1 MYYPKEMNWP
11 MFLKT
16 PLPFVKEFVD
26 ELNTTLERDQPGRGL
41 SRLQRLWLAF
51 CLTGILVT
59 NSVCW
64 ARLERASLGAYSLAA
79 LSWVFRHAKIP
90 WECLLRLSVTVL
102 LRKYRVTQGSL
113 VVDDSDKKRCKMTK
127 RIFKAHKLHDK
138 TSGGYI
144 NGQTLVLL
152 VLVTAVVTLPVGFAF
167 YMPDPALTA
176 WRKENAKLKKQG
188 VAPKNRPPRPA
199 RNPAYPTKQ
208 ELALALLAAF
218 RRAHPTIAVQ
228 LVLADA
234 LYGTHQFMEQAAT
247 RFGTQVIS
255 QLHTNQNV
263 RFRTKLIS
271 LEQYFTQSPGV
282 PQRVRIRGGEEVTVL
297 VSSARLYVDA
307 HHKKRFVVALKY
319 PDEMDYRYVV
329 ASDLSWRTLD
339 IVQGYTLRWLVEVF
353 LEDWKEHEGWGQ
365 LTKQP
370 DEDGSSRSLI
380 LSLLLDHC
388 LLCHPHQR
396 ARLEHKLP
404 ACTVGSLQQRTR
416 ADCLLAFIRDLIL
429 ADNPE
434 EKLNRLSQ
442 AVEEAFQLAPSK
454 KHLSHRDLGRLE
466 PTPTLKYRAQIA

>member
-1 MYYPKEMNWP
+1 
-11 MFLKT
+11 
-16 PLPFVKEFVD
+16 
-26 ELNTTLERDQPGRGL
+26 
-41 SRLQRLWLAF
+41 
-51 CLTGILVT
+51 
-59 NSVCW
+59 
-64 ARLERASLGAYSLAA
+64 
-79 LSWVFRHAKIP
+79 
-90 WECLLRLSVTVL
+90 
-102 LRKYRVTQGSL
+102 
-113 VVDDSDKKRCKMTK
+113 
-127 RIFKAHKLHDK
+127 
-138 TSGGYI
+138 
-144 NGQTLVLL
+144 
-152 VLVTAVVTLPVGFAF
+152 
-167 YMPDPALTA
+167 
-176 WRKENAKLKKQG
+176 
-188 VAPKNRPPRPA
+188 
-199 RNPAYPTKQ
+199 
-208 ELALALLAAF
+208 
-218 RRAHPTIAVQ
+218 
-228 LVLADA
+228 
-234 LYGTHQFMEQAAT
+234 MEQAAT

-263 RFRTKLIS
+263 RFRNKLIS

-339 IVQGYTLRWLVEVF
+339 IVQGDTLRWRVEVF
-353 LEDWKEHEGWGQ
+353 LEDWKAHEGWGQ

>member
-1 MYYPKEMNWP
+1 MYSPKAMPWP

-16 PLPFVKEFVD
+16 PLPFVKAFVD
-26 ELNTTLERDQPGRGL
+26 ELHTTLERDQPGHGL
-41 SRLQRLWLAF
+41 SRLQRLWLAL
-51 CLTGILVT
+51 CLTGMLVT

-64 ARLERASLGAYSLAA
+64 ARWERASLGAYSLAA
-79 LSWVFRHAKIP
+79 LAWVFRHAKIP
-90 WECLLRLSVTVL
+90 WECLLRRSVTVL
-102 LRKYRVTQGSL
+102 LRNYRGTHGSL
-113 VVDDSDKKRCKMTK
+113 VVDDSDKKRGKMPK

-144 NGQTLVLL
+144 TGQPRVLL

-167 YMPDPALTA
+167 YLPDPALTA
-176 WRKENAKLKKQG
+176 WRKENAQLKKQG
-188 VAPKNRPPRPA
+188 VAPQNRPPRPA
-199 RNPAYPTKQ
+199 RNPAYPTTQ
-208 ELALALLAAF
+208 ELALALRAAC

-234 LYGTHQFMEQAAT
+234 LYGTHQCMEQAAT

-255 QLHTNQNV
+255 PLPTNQQV
-263 RFRTKLIS
+263 RFRPTRSS
-271 LEQYFTQSPGV
+271 LEPYVTQSPGV
-282 PQRVRIRGGEEVTVL
+282 PQRVRIRGGKEVTVR
-297 VSSARLYVDA
+297 VRSARLDVEA
-307 HHKKRFVVALKY
+307 HRQKRLVVALKY
-319 PDEMDYRYVV
+319 PDEMDYRSVV

-339 IVQGYTLRWLVEVF
+339 IVQDYTLRWLVEVF
-353 LEDWKEHEGWGQ
+353 LADWKEHEGWGQ
-365 LTKQP
+365 LTTQP

-404 ACTVGSLQQRTR
+404 ACTVGSLPQRTR
-416 ADCLLAFIRDLIL
+416 ADCLLACIRGLIW
-429 ADNPE
+429 ADTPE
-434 EKLNRLSQ
+434 EKLHRLSQ